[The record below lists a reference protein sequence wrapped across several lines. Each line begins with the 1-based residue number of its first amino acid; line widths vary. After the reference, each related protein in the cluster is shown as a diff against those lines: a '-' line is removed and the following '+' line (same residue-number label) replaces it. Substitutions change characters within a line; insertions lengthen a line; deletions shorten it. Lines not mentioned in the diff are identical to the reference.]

1 MLHRHLDAPGYTLA
15 AIDDVIER
23 GKLDDWLDLAQAL
36 RDDPVV
42 RAKARHIVAARTGYQ
57 STIHHE
63 FWRSRLS
70 YLDECD
76 AKQAPLGNRHA
87 RF

>member
-23 GKLDDWLDLAQAL
+23 GMLDDWLDLAQAV
-36 RDDPVV
+36 RDDPDV
-42 RAKARHIVAARTGYQ
+42 KARVRRIVRARTGEQ
-57 STIHHE
+57 STIHHA
-63 FWRSRLS
+63 FWRSRLL

-76 AKQAPLGNRHA
+76 AQLQGGLL
-87 RF
+87 

>member
-23 GKLDDWLDLAQAL
+23 GMLDDWLDLAQAV
-36 RDDPVV
+36 RDDPTVK
-42 RAKARHIVAARTGYQ
+42 AKVRHIVAARTGDQ
-57 STIHHE
+57 STIHHA

-76 AKQAPLGNRHA
+76 AKREEVAM
-87 RF
+87 

>member
-1 MLHRHLDAPGYTLA
+1 MFHRHLDASGYTLA

-23 GKLDDWLDLAQAL
+23 GMLDDWLDLAQAL
-36 RDDPVV
+36 RDDPEVK
-42 RAKARHIVAARTGYQ
+42 AKVRHIVAARTGEQ
-57 STIHHE
+57 ATIHHA

-76 AKQAPLGNRHA
+76 AQRQAA
-87 RF
+87 AM